1 MFIGHYAVA
10 PVAAATGK
18 VKLWQAFIAVQLV
31 DFVRAILNLVGVER
45 TRIVENFTAS
55 NHVDLYHMPYSHS
68 LIFTVFWAIVAGALF
83 WVCNGGALIIA
94 MLVISHWVL
103 DVMVHAPD
111 MTLVPGGEKFGFGLW
126 NFIWLTL
133 AIEVGFFIIAM
144 LIYTR
149 LTVPAQGN
157 SVFWTLTFCAVL
169 IGLQVY
175 GTLGPVPASP
185 AHMAGLAL
193 LGYVVITLGAW
204 RYEETRDLY
213 FEIVEDVYDRI

>member
-31 DFVRAILNLVGVER
+31 DFVRAILNL
-45 TRIVENFTAS
+45 
-55 NHVDLYHMPYSHS
+55 
-68 LIFTVFWAIVAGALF
+68 
-83 WVCNGGALIIA
+83 NGGALIIA